1 MTTGPTIG
9 PVDLPPGLATKN
21 RPLSL
26 RRKRSTRCAER
37 MSMRRCIYK
46 SSGPSCFVAPGFGQF
61 DFFNPFLKSSARPKL
76 SAREIEPIIP
86 NYSVEIPYVISSFVR
101 L

>member
-26 RRKRSTRCAER
+26 RHSTRCTER

-76 SAREIEPIIP
+76 SARAIEPIIP